1 MLLGLTSMQAQEF
14 TLEYN
19 IGYGLYNM
27 SEMKDFLSNAAGSS
41 LKGVQTTDK
50 FPGNFTHNFRAGVQI
65 QQHQVGIT
73 FSHQNT
79 SGQNHL
85 ADATGEYRLKIKNS
99 GNQLGTFYR
108 FHLLTERFS
117 PFFELSTGLVFNTCK
132 MEEYVRVDSQVQ
144 EENGTLTGV
153 NVFFQPAIGVRY
165 KITTFAAIIASVGY
179 EWDPVGNLHLK
190 GDRKQK
196 SSYDANWSGLRVS
209 AGIVTYFKMK

>member
-1 MLLGLTSMQAQEF
+1 MAC
-14 TLEYN
+14 
-19 IGYGLYNM
+19 
-27 SEMKDFLSNAAGSS
+27 
-41 LKGVQTTDK
+41 
-50 FPGNFTHNFRAGVQI
+50 
-65 QQHQVGIT
+65 
-73 FSHQNT
+73 
-79 SGQNHL
+79 
-85 ADATGEYRLKIKNS
+85 TGEYRLKIKNS

-179 EWDPVGNLHLK
+179 EWAPLV
-190 GDRKQK
+190 
-196 SSYDANWSGLRVS
+196 
-209 AGIVTYFKMK
+209 ICT